1 MLGLALLK
9 NRRGSCAPLPQSV
22 SRERPAAYHFGEAP
36 VTISRRKFLVATGA
50 TAAGS
55 VVRCVQP
62 AAAAEVTLKL
72 HHFLPAVS
80 NPHAKFL
87 TPWAKKIE
95 AQSGGRI
102 KIDIYP
108 AMQLGGTPAQ
118 LFDQAKDGIA
128 DIVWTLPGNTPGR
141 FPSTEVFELP
151 FVPSRKSLT
160 NSKACMEYAE
170 THLLD
175 ETKDVKLL
183 CFWAHDHG
191 LIHSNRR
198 IRTRADLKGLK
209 LRFPTRLAGEA
220 LKALGA
226 AAIGMPIPQV
236 AESLAQRVIDGCVV
250 PWEVVPAIKVHELLK
265 YHTEIPGSPTL
276 YTATFFLAMNK
287 ARYEGLPT
295 DLKKVIDDNSGMVAA
310 QMAGTVWDEMGLPVL
325 EMVKKRG
332 NLVTTISEDEKKRW
346 QQATT
351 PVVDN
356 WIKEMKDRNLDG
368 AKLLDAARA
377 VLAKYE

>member
-1 MLGLALLK
+1 M
-9 NRRGSCAPLPQSV
+9 PV
-22 SRERPAAYHFGEAP
+22 SRR
-36 VTISRRKFLVATGA
+36 TFLMATGA
-50 TAAGS
+50 AAAPA
-55 VVRCVQP
+55 VQRVRP
-62 AAAAEVTLKL
+62 AAAAAEVALKL

-87 TPWAKKIE
+87 TPWARTIE

-102 KIDIYP
+102 KIDIFP

-118 LFDQAKDGIA
+118 LFDQAKDGVA

-141 FPSTEVFELP
+141 FPSSEVFELP
-151 FVPSRKSLT
+151 FVASRWSLT

-170 THLLD
+170 THLQD

-191 LIHSNRR
+191 LIHANRR
-198 IRTRADLKGLK
+198 IKTMDDLRGLK

-287 ARYEGLPT
+287 ASYDGLPAE
-295 DLKKVIDDNSGMVAA
+295 LRKVINANSGMAA
-310 QMAGTVWDEMGLPVL
+310 AEMAGTVWDAMGLPVL
-325 EMVKKRG
+325 EMVRKRG
-332 NLVTTISEDEKKRW
+332 NIVTTISEDEKKRW

-351 PVVDN
+351 RVVDN

-377 VLAKYE
+377 VLAKYDKA

>member
-1 MLGLALLK
+1 MA
-9 NRRGSCAPLPQSV
+9 V
-22 SRERPAAYHFGEAP
+22 
-36 VTISRRKFLVATGA
+36 SRRKFLTAGGA
-50 TAAGS
+50 TMAAPALP
-55 VVRCVQP
+55 RINP

-72 HHFLPAVS
+72 HHFLPAIS
-80 NPHAKFL
+80 NPHSKFL
-87 TPWAKKIE
+87 TPWARKIE
-95 AQSGGRI
+95 SRSGGRI
-102 KIDIYP
+102 KIDIFP
-108 AMQLGGTPAQ
+108 SMQLGGTPPQ
-118 LFDQAKDGIA
+118 LFDQAKDGVA

-170 THLLD
+170 THLRE
-175 ETKDVKLL
+175 ETSEVKLL

-191 LIHSNRR
+191 LIHANRR
-198 IRTRADLKGLK
+198 VKTMDDLKGLK

-236 AESLAQRVIDGCVV
+236 PESLAQKVIDGCVV

-265 YHTEIPGSPTL
+265 YHTEVPGSPTL

-287 ARYEGLPT
+287 AKYDGLPA
-295 DLKKVIDDNSGMVAA
+295 DLKEVIDVNSGMAA
-310 QMAGTVWDEMGLPVL
+310 AEMAGTVWDEMGIPVL

-332 NLVTTISEDEKKRW
+332 NIVTTISEEEKKRW
-346 QQATT
+346 QQATS
-351 PVVDN
+351 PVVDA
-356 WIKEMKDRNLDG
+356 WLKQMKDRQVDG
-368 AKLLDAARA
+368 SKLLDAARA
-377 VLAKYE
+377 LLAKYEKA